1 MKGTS
6 IKSKDIAVKFANASK
21 NRDLKS
27 LTRLLRKDGEFHIE
41 DSNLNT
47 IEVKKEEFLKWYEAK
62 LETVTIESIDYDQ
75 CLMCLIGKP
84 VVLFNNGKFPRQAK
98 DSSERTKTG
107 LALNILG
114 NKIFEIAFCYT
125 FLKTEN
131 KYVFEVTGEKIKKYI
146 EGGLSEDEAIAKGV
160 TDESLEFSLIKRN
173 SEPQKD

>member
-1 MKGTS
+1 MTQTMKVRS
-6 IKSKDIAVKFANASK
+6 IKSKDIATKFAEASK
-21 NRDLKS
+21 NRDLES
-27 LTRLLRKDGEFHIE
+27 LARLLRKDGAFHIE
-41 DSNLNT
+41 DSTLNT
-47 IEVKKEEFLKWYEAK
+47 IEVKKEEFLKWYKSK
-62 LETVTIESIDYDQ
+62 LESAIIEGIDYDQ

-131 KYVFEVTGEKIKKYI
+131 KYVFEVTGERIKKYI
-146 EGGLSEDEAIAKGV
+146 EDGLSEDEAIAKGMA
-160 TDESLEFSLIKRN
+160 D
-173 SEPQKD
+173 D